1 MPTSNSVTTFGVA
14 HSEKEEYSVSSKET
28 IIALNSEHYARWKNR
43 EEIAERMISLIG
55 QLYREKDVIISVY
68 GRTLVNRSVI
78 QILKNHRRARMI
90 SVELSVVDT
99 MPILEAISKLDNIG
113 CCDIDIG
120 KLAYEYKQKG
130 GDLDAFLKAAL
141 APAANT
147 KCDAQS
153 KDVVLYGFGR
163 IGRILARLIIEQSGL
178 GRGLRLKAI
187 VVRKSSDG
195 DLAKRASLLRRDSVH
210 GSFDGTISV
219 DEANEAII
227 ANGNYIKVI
236 YAASPS
242 EVDYTAYG
250 IEDAL
255 LIDNTGKW
263 RDAEG
268 LAVHLQCPG
277 IGRVIL
283 TAPSKGEMKNVVFG
297 VNHTDILDE
306 DKIVSAASCTTNAI
320 TPVLKVINDKYTVEN
335 GHVETVHSFT
345 NDQNLIDNY
354 HKADRRGRAAT
365 LNMVITETGAAKA
378 VAKALPVL
386 KGKLTG
392 NSVRV
397 PTPNVSLAILN
408 LNLAQEVTREEIN
421 EYMRQISLHSNLQ
434 GQIDYTNSTEVVSS
448 DFIGSRAAGV
458 FDAQATIT
466 SGNRVTLYVWY
477 DNEVGYSCQVLRIAE
492 QMAGVTYAHLP
503 LETVT
508 A

>member
-1 MPTSNSVTTFGVA
+1 VSKDTIVA
-14 HSEKEEYSVSSKET
+14 LH
-28 IIALNSEHYARWKNR
+28 AEHQGRWKNR
-43 EEIAERMISLIG
+43 EEIAERMIALIG
-55 QLYREKDVIISVY
+55 QLYREKNIVVSVY
-68 GRTLVNRSVI
+68 GRSLINRSVI
-78 QILKNHRRARMI
+78 QILKSHRRTRMLD
-90 SVELSVVDT
+90 VELSVVHT
-99 MPILEAISKLDNIG
+99 FPILEALMKVENIG
-113 CCDIDIG
+113 SAEVDIG
-120 KLAYEYKQKG
+120 KLAVEYKNQG
-130 GDLDAFLKAAL
+130 GDVEAFVAKAVESIQGKAKTEQ
-141 APAANT
+141 P
-147 KCDAQS
+147 

-163 IGRILARLIIEQSGL
+163 IGRILARLIISQSGL
-178 GRGLRLKAI
+178 GRGLSLKAI

-195 DLAKRASLLRRDSVH
+195 DLAKRASLLRRDSIH
-210 GSFDGTISV
+210 GTFDGTISV
-219 DEANEAII
+219 DEENEAII
-227 ANGNYIKVI
+227 ANGQFINVI
-236 YAASPS
+236 YASSPS

-250 IEDAL
+250 IDNAL

-268 LAVHLQCPG
+268 LSQHLKCAG
-277 IGRVIL
+277 VARVVL

-297 VNHTDILDE
+297 VNNTDILDE
-306 DKIVSAASCTTNAI
+306 DKIISAASCTTNAI
-320 TPVLKVINDKYTVEN
+320 TPVLKVLDDKYKVLN

-378 VAKALPVL
+378 VAKALPGL

-408 LNLAQEVTREEIN
+408 LNLEKEVDREEVN
-421 EYMRQISLHSNLQ
+421 EYIRQISINSSLQ
-434 GQIDYTNSTEVVSS
+434 GQIGYTNSTEVVSS
-448 DFIGSRAAGV
+448 DFIGSRTAGV

-466 SGNRVTLYVWY
+466 SGTRLTAYVWY

-492 QMAGVTYAHLP
+492 QMCGVSYTKIPA
-503 LETVT
+503 ETN

>member
-1 MPTSNSVTTFGVA
+1 M
-14 HSEKEEYSVSSKET
+14 SKET
-28 IIALNSEHYARWKNR
+28 IVALHAEHQGRWKNR
-43 EEIAERMISLIG
+43 EEIAERMITLIG
-55 QLYREKDVIISVY
+55 QLYREKNIVVSVY
-68 GRTLVNRSVI
+68 GRSLINRSVI
-78 QILKNHRRARMI
+78 QILKTHRRTRMVD
-90 SVELSVVDT
+90 VELSVVNT
-99 MPILEAISKLDNIG
+99 FPILEALMKVENIG
-113 CCDIDIG
+113 SAEVDIG
-120 KLAYEYKQKG
+120 KLAVEYKNQG
-130 GDLDAFLKAAL
+130 GDVDAFVANAVAPIQGKATSEQ
-141 APAANT
+141 P
-147 KCDAQS
+147 

-163 IGRILARLIIEQSGL
+163 IGRILARLIISQSGL
-178 GRGLRLKAI
+178 GRGLSLKAI

-195 DLAKRASLLRRDSVH
+195 DLAKRASLLRRDSIH
-210 GSFDGTISV
+210 GTFDGTISV
-219 DEANEAII
+219 DEENEAII

-236 YAASPS
+236 YASSPS

-250 IEDAL
+250 IENAL

-268 LAVHLQCPG
+268 LSQHLKCAG
-277 IGRVIL
+277 IARVVL
-283 TAPSKGEMKNVVFG
+283 TAPSKGEMKNVVYG
-297 VNHTDILDE
+297 VNNTDILDE
-306 DKIVSAASCTTNAI
+306 DKIISAASCTTNAI
-320 TPVLKVINDKYTVEN
+320 TPVLKVLDDKYKVLN

-378 VAKALPVL
+378 VAKALPGL

-408 LNLAQEVTREEIN
+408 LNLEKEVDREEVN
-421 EYMRQISLHSNLQ
+421 EYIRQISINSNLQ
-434 GQIDYTNSTEVVSS
+434 GQIGYTNSTEVVSS
-448 DFIGSRAAGV
+448 DFIGSRTAGV

-466 SGNRVTLYVWY
+466 SGNRLTAYVWY

-492 QMAGVTYAHLP
+492 QMCGVSYAKIP
-503 LETVT
+503 AETN